1 MRFEPL
7 NLTPESVLFTTVYA
21 AQGRKRG
28 PGVPDVRPAVR
39 GALAD
44 QAGLGG
50 SRDQVLEGLLE
61 ATSQR
66 IWDSNPGLSDFRNSV
81 FSRVHVAEGNPEL
94 RPLVGHL
101 RIGGFVLRQRAC
113 P

>member
-28 PGVPDVRPAVR
+28 PGVPGVRSAVR

-44 QAGLGG
+44 QF
-50 SRDQVLEGLLE
+50 LECLLE

-81 FSRVHVAEGNPEL
+81 FSRVHAAEGNPEL